1 MNFRLL
7 CCLAALSFLSTACL
21 TAQSLQDIRVDVIY
35 LASDYLEGREA
46 GKRGEDLAAKYV
58 ASRFAE
64 IGLETKG
71 DPEDYYQ
78 IFDFEY
84 ATSPHASSGE
94 KRTGQNIVGYLDN
107 GAPTT
112 VIIGAHYDHIG
123 WGNFG
128 SRAPGV
134 AEIHNGA
141 DDNASGVGGLLYLA
155 ERLQKSNLKGQN
167 YLFIAFSGEEMGLHG
182 SKHFVKEPTVDF
194 DRVSCM
200 LNLDMVGRL
209 DADKSL
215 IINGAGTSPFWKRA
229 FAKITEPPLDI
240 STTDS
245 GIGASD
251 HTSFY
256 LANLPAI
263 HFFTGNNKDYHT
275 PGDDS
280 EKINFAGVRDVAEW
294 MFALLE
300 QLDGAGKLAFT
311 KTVDS
316 GQRRGASFKV
326 TLGVMPD
333 YAYSGKGMRL
343 DAVLD
348 GRPGQEAGLKDGDV
362 IIKIGDL
369 VVKDIYDYMEGL
381 GKYERGQTTTVVV
394 KRGKE
399 ELTYEVTF

>member
-1 MNFRLL
+1 
-7 CCLAALSFLSTACL
+7 
-21 TAQSLQDIRVDVIY
+21 
-35 LASDYLEGREA
+35 
-46 GKRGEDLAAKYV
+46 EDLAAKYV
-58 ASRFAE
+58 ATRFAE
-64 IGLETKG
+64 IGLETMG
-71 DPEDYYQ
+71 DPDDYYQ
-78 IFDFEY
+78 VFDFEY

-112 VIIGAHYDHIG
+112 IIIGAHYDHIG

-167 YLFIAFSGEEMGLHG
+167 YLFIAFSGEEMGLYG
-182 SKHFVKEPTVDF
+182 SKHFVKEPTIDF

-229 FAKITEPPLDI
+229 FAKITEPSLDI

-275 PGDDS
+275 PSDDS

-316 GQRRGASFKV
+316 GQRRAASFKV

-348 GRPGQEAGLKDGDV
+348 GRPGQEAGLEDGDV

-369 VVKDIYDYMEGL
+369 VVKDIYDYMKGL